1 MAKSVFISYS
11 HEDSDFARDLAKSIR
26 EHGSSVFMDT
36 DLQVG
41 GRWAEILREEI
52 DKASALILIMPSHD
66 VANRNNLWFE
76 AGAAKALG
84 KQILAV
90 RAPGR
95 KVSKADLPTD
105 LADLLV
111 LDTETSDLNQ
121 IASVLVQAVPSM
133 NR

>member
-1 MAKSVFISYS
+1 L
-11 HEDSDFARDLAKSIR
+11 E
-26 EHGSSVFMDT
+26 
-36 DLQVG
+36 
-41 GRWAEILREEI
+41 
-52 DKASALILIMPSHD
+52 
-66 VANRNNLWFE
+66 
-76 AGAAKALG
+76 

-95 KVSKADLPTD
+95 KVSKADLPIG